1 MIRIASSMLY
11 QQTADA
17 IGRNQAQLVQL
28 QSQMGSGLRIQTAA
42 DDPLAAG
49 QVLGVNQSLADVGQW
64 QSNAKSL
71 TTSLGLEDSA
81 LSAVNSAL
89 GQIQTLAVQSNSAAL
104 SDSDRQAIAA
114 QMQQQLALILQQANA
129 QDASGNYL
137 FGGTQGGAAPFA
149 LTAAGASYAGNSGV
163 SLLALGPTSEIA
175 AGDPGDAVFMQLKSG
190 DGQVDVAAAAGN
202 GGSASIGSA
211 QVSDATQWNGATYT
225 LKFSGG
231 QYQVLDSASTVVASG
246 AYTSGQAIAFRGL
259 NVTVNGTPA
268 DGDSFSVGPS
278 TAQNLF
284 ATVQKLIDVVSA
296 PAGNAAQR
304 AQNQTALYAAQQAL
318 GGAQTHITNV
328 LAGVGSREQAVNN
341 ASSQLSARS
350 TQLQTTLSGL
360 QDLDYAQATT
370 QLSRTNVVLQAA
382 EQSYVQIQGLS
393 LFNYLK

>member
-11 QQTADA
+11 QQTAQA
-17 IGRNQAQLVQL
+17 IGSNQAQLVQL

-49 QVLGVNQSLADVGQW
+49 QALGVNQSLADVGQW
-64 QSNAKSL
+64 QSNAKTL
-71 TTSLGLEDSA
+71 QTSLGLEDSA
-81 LSAVNSAL
+81 LSAVSTAL

-104 SDSDRQAIAA
+104 SDSDRQAIVT
-114 QMQQQLALILQQANA
+114 QMKQQLAVILQQANA

-149 LTAAGASYAGNSGV
+149 LTAGGASYAGNSNV

-175 AGDPGDAVFMQLKSG
+175 TGDPGDAVFMQLKSG
-190 DGQVDVAAAAGN
+190 DGRIDVAAAAGN
-202 GGSASIGSA
+202 SGSAGIGTA
-211 QVSDATQWNGATYT
+211 QVSDASQWDGGSYT

-246 AYTSGQAIAFRGL
+246 AYSSGQAIAFRGL
-259 NVTVNGTPA
+259 SVTVNGAPA
-268 DGDSFSVGPS
+268 DGDSFSIGPS
-278 TAQNLF
+278 TTRDLF
-284 ATVQKLIDVVSA
+284 ATVQNLIAAVGA
-296 PAGNAAQR
+296 PAGSAAQR

-318 GGAQTHITNV
+318 GGAQAHITNV
-328 LAGVGSREQAVNN
+328 LAGVGAREQAVNN
-341 ASSQLSARS
+341 AVTQLSARS
-350 TQLQTTLSGL
+350 SQLQTTLSGL